1 VDLED
6 KIMNLLETLERYY
19 NEGWLIKQTHP
30 ELPLTIWNY
39 SQTTQ
44 YAGKWDDVT
53 LMTRGLVTDNETGE
67 VVGRPFKKFFNLEE
81 NRHTSTNEFEVYDKM
96 DGSLG
101 ILFYYERK
109 LTYTERYKLWFN
121 CNYETGMEYCEE
133 IVPNFDDPYYTPT
146 PKTKGEWIFA
156 SRGSFTSE
164 QAQAASKLFYKQY
177 GAEGMRTDTTYL
189 FEFTAPWN
197 RIVVDYGDDEQ
208 LTLLGGIKT
217 EDGMEASWYHLDTVS
232 KLNGFP
238 LVKKYDGITDYTT
251 LKGMI
256 GDNEEGFVIRFS
268 NGERIKIK
276 GEEYLRLHRI
286 MTGVST
292 TSVWDV
298 LANGGNMEE
307 ILKNVPDEFYD
318 KIKEVVGDIAVRFDN
333 IRTDYIQYFTDIVFK
348 IGREDR
354 RRFAEEARR
363 YNHSSILFA
372 MLDGKDINPIIWKIV
387 KPEWRKL

>member
-1 VDLED
+1 M
-6 KIMNLLETLERYY
+6 KNLLETLERYY

-53 LMTRGLVTDNETGE
+53 LVTRGLVTNNETGE
-67 VVGRPFKKFFNLEE
+67 VVARPFKKFFNLEE
-81 NRHTSTNEFEVYDKM
+81 NRHTSTNEFEVYNKM
-96 DGSLG
+96 DGSL
-101 ILFYYERK
+101 IIAFYLYGS
-109 LTYTERYKLWFN
+109 W
-121 CNYETGMEYCEE
+121 
-133 IVPNFDDPYYTPT
+133 V
-146 PKTKGEWIFA
+146 FA

-164 QAQAASKLFYKQY
+164 QAKAASKLFYKKY
-177 GAEGMRTDTTYL
+177 GDVGMNIDTTYL

-197 RIVVDYGDDEQ
+197 RIVVDYSDGEQ
-208 LTLLGGIKT
+208 LTLLGGIRT
-217 EDGMEASWYHLDTVS
+217 NDGLEAPWYHLDSVS
-232 KLNGFP
+232 KLNAIP

-256 GDNEEGFVIRFS
+256 GDNEEGFVIKFS
-268 NGERIKIK
+268 NGDRMKIK

-292 TSVWDV
+292 TSIWEVM
-298 LANGGNMEE
+298 ANGGNMEE
-307 ILKNVPDEFYD
+307 VLKDVPDEFYD
-318 KIKEVVGDIAVRFDN
+318 KIKEVVGEIAVRFDN

-372 MLDGKDINPIIWKIV
+372 MLDEKDINPIIWKIV

>member
-1 VDLED
+1 M
-6 KIMNLLETLERYY
+6 KNLLKTLERYY

-53 LMTRGLVTDNETGE
+53 LVTRGLVTNNETGE
-67 VVGRPFKKFFNLEE
+67 VVARPFKKFFNLEE
-81 NRHTSTNEFEVYDKM
+81 NRHTSTNEFEVYNKM
-96 DGSLG
+96 DGSL
-101 ILFYYERK
+101 IIAFYLYGS
-109 LTYTERYKLWFN
+109 W
-121 CNYETGMEYCEE
+121 
-133 IVPNFDDPYYTPT
+133 V
-146 PKTKGEWIFA
+146 FA

-164 QAQAASKLFYKQY
+164 QAKAASKLFYKKY
-177 GAEGMRTDTTYL
+177 GDVGMNIDTTYL

-197 RIVVDYGDDEQ
+197 RIVVDYSDGEQ
-208 LTLLGGIKT
+208 LTLLGGIRT
-217 EDGMEASWYHLDTVS
+217 NDGLEAPWYHLDSVS
-232 KLNGFP
+232 KLNAIP

-256 GDNEEGFVIRFS
+256 GDNEEGFVIKFS
-268 NGERIKIK
+268 NGDRMKIK

-292 TSVWDV
+292 TSIWEVM
-298 LANGGNMEE
+298 ANGGNMEE
-307 ILKNVPDEFYD
+307 VLKDVPDEFYD

-372 MLDGKDINPIIWKIV
+372 MLDEKDINPIIWKIV

>member
-1 VDLED
+1 
-6 KIMNLLETLERYY
+6 MNLLETLERYY

-44 YAGKWDDVT
+44 YAGKWDEVT
-53 LMTRGLVTDNETGE
+53 IMARGLVTDNQTGE
-67 VVGRPFKKFFNLEE
+67 IVARPFKKFFNWEE
-81 NRHTSTNEFEVYDKM
+81 NRHTPTKDFEVFTKE

-101 ILFYYERK
+101 IAFN
-109 LTYTERYKLWFN
+109 YKGNW
-121 CNYETGMEYCEE
+121 
-133 IVPNFDDPYYTPT
+133 V
-146 PKTKGEWIFA
+146 FA

-164 QAQAASKLFYKQY
+164 QIIWATEFINDNLVNGVDAMFD
-177 GAEGMRTDTTYL
+177 AEYTYL
-189 FEFTAPWN
+189 FEIVYKEN
-197 RIVVDYGDDEQ
+197 RIVVNYGDYEG
-208 LTLLGGIKT
+208 LILLGAINTKT
-217 EDGMEASWYHLDTVS
+217 GEELSYD
-232 KLNGFP
+232 KLLNYGYFFDV
-238 LVKKYDGITDYTT
+238 VKKYDGITDYTT

-318 KIKEVVGDIAVRFDN
+318 KIKEVVRDLVLRFDN
-333 IRTDYIQYFTDIVFK
+333 IKRDYFQYYLDITNKVVST
-348 IGREDR
+348 DR
-354 RRFAEEARR
+354 RAFAEEAKR
-363 YNHSSILFA
+363 YSHPAILFA
-372 MLDGKDINPIIWKIV
+372 MLNGKNIEPIIWKIV

>member
-1 VDLED
+1 M
-6 KIMNLLETLERYY
+6 KNLLETLERYY

-53 LMTRGLVTDNETGE
+53 LVTRGLVTNNETGE
-67 VVGRPFKKFFNLEE
+67 VVARPFKKFFNLEE
-81 NRHTSTNEFEVYDKM
+81 NRHTSTNEFEVYNKM
-96 DGSLG
+96 DGSL
-101 ILFYYERK
+101 IIAFYLYGS
-109 LTYTERYKLWFN
+109 W
-121 CNYETGMEYCEE
+121 
-133 IVPNFDDPYYTPT
+133 V
-146 PKTKGEWIFA
+146 FA

-164 QAQAASKLFYKQY
+164 QAKAASKLFYKKY
-177 GAEGMRTDTTYL
+177 GDVGMNIDTTYL

-197 RIVVDYGDDEQ
+197 RIVVDYSDGEQ
-208 LTLLGGIKT
+208 LTLLGGIRT
-217 EDGMEASWYHLDTVS
+217 NDGLEAPWYHLDSVS
-232 KLNGFP
+232 KLNAIP

-256 GDNEEGFVIRFS
+256 GDNEEGFVIKFS
-268 NGERIKIK
+268 NGDRMKIK

-292 TSVWDV
+292 TSIWEVM
-298 LANGGNMEE
+298 ANGGNMEE
-307 ILKNVPDEFYD
+307 VLKDVPDEFYD
-318 KIKEVVGDIAVRFDN
+318 KIKEVVGEIAVRFDN

>member
-1 VDLED
+1 M
-6 KIMNLLETLERYY
+6 KNLLKTLERYY

-30 ELPLTIWNY
+30 ELPLTIGNY

-67 VVGRPFKKFFNLEE
+67 VVARPFKKFFNLEE
-81 NRHTSTNEFEVYDKM
+81 NRHTSTNEFEVYNKM
-96 DGSLG
+96 DGSL
-101 ILFYYERK
+101 IIAFYLYGS
-109 LTYTERYKLWFN
+109 W
-121 CNYETGMEYCEE
+121 
-133 IVPNFDDPYYTPT
+133 V
-146 PKTKGEWIFA
+146 FA

-164 QAQAASKLFYKQY
+164 QAKAASKLFYKKY
-177 GAEGMRTDTTYL
+177 GDVGMNIDTTYL

-197 RIVVDYGDDEQ
+197 RIVVDYSDGEQ
-208 LTLLGGIKT
+208 LTLLGGIRT
-217 EDGMEASWYHLDTVS
+217 NDGLEAPWYHLDSVS
-232 KLNGFP
+232 KLNAIP

-251 LKGMI
+251 LKGII
-256 GDNEEGFVIRFS
+256 GDNEEGFVIKFS
-268 NGERIKIK
+268 NGDRMKIK

-292 TSVWDV
+292 TSIWEVM
-298 LANGGNMEE
+298 ANGGNMEE
-307 ILKNVPDEFYD
+307 VLKDVPDEFYD

-372 MLDGKDINPIIWKIV
+372 MLDEKDINPIIWKIV

>member
-1 VDLED
+1 M
-6 KIMNLLETLERYY
+6 KNLLEILERYY

-39 SQTTQ
+39 SQSTQ
-44 YAGKWDDVT
+44 YAGAWDEVT
-53 LMTRGLVTDNETGE
+53 LMARGLVTDNKTGE
-67 VVGRPFKKFFNLEE
+67 IVARPFKKFFNWEE
-81 NRHTSTNEFEVYDKM
+81 NRHTPTKDFEVYAKM

-101 ILFYYERK
+101 ILF
-109 LTYTERYKLWFN
+109 TYDGGW
-121 CNYETGMEYCEE
+121 
-133 IVPNFDDPYYTPT
+133 V
-146 PKTKGEWIFA
+146 FA
-156 SRGSFTSE
+156 SRGSFISE
-164 QAQAASKLFYKQY
+164 QALK
-177 GAEGMRTDTTYL
+177 GMELLGKYDLDLLSPVYTYL
-189 FEFTAPWN
+189 FEIIYPEN
-197 RIVVDYGDDEQ
+197 RIVCHYDYEDVVMLGCIENGEGNEVDIHDEYYS
-208 LTLLGGIKT
+208 TNFN
-217 EDGMEASWYHLDTVS
+217 V
-232 KLNGFP
+232 
-238 LVKKYDGITDYTT
+238 VKKYDGITDYTT

-318 KIKEVVGDIAVRFDN
+318 KIKEVVRDLVLRFDN
-333 IRTDYIQYFTDIVFK
+333 IKRDYFQYYLDITNKVVST
-348 IGREDR
+348 DR
-354 RRFAEEARR
+354 RAFAEEAKR
-363 YNHSSILFA
+363 YSHPAILFA
-372 MLDGKDINPIIWKIV
+372 MLNGKNIEPIIWKIV

>member
-1 VDLED
+1 M
-6 KIMNLLETLERYY
+6 KNLLKTLERYY

-53 LMTRGLVTDNETGE
+53 LVTRGLVTNNETGE
-67 VVGRPFKKFFNLEE
+67 VVARPFKKFFNLEE
-81 NRHTSTNEFEVYDKM
+81 NRHTSTNEFEVYNKM
-96 DGSLG
+96 DGSL
-101 ILFYYERK
+101 IIAFYLYGS
-109 LTYTERYKLWFN
+109 W
-121 CNYETGMEYCEE
+121 
-133 IVPNFDDPYYTPT
+133 V
-146 PKTKGEWIFA
+146 FA

-164 QAQAASKLFYKQY
+164 QAKAASKLFYKKY
-177 GAEGMRTDTTYL
+177 GDVGMNIDTTYL

-197 RIVVDYGDDEQ
+197 RIVVDYSDGEQ
-208 LTLLGGIKT
+208 LTLLGGIRT
-217 EDGMEASWYHLDTVS
+217 NDGLEAPWYHLDSVS
-232 KLNGFP
+232 KLNAIP

-256 GDNEEGFVIRFS
+256 GDNEEGFVIKFS
-268 NGERIKIK
+268 NGDRMKIK

-292 TSVWDV
+292 TSIWEVM
-298 LANGGNMEE
+298 ANGGNMEE
-307 ILKNVPDEFYD
+307 VLKDVPDEFYD

>member
-1 VDLED
+1 M
-6 KIMNLLETLERYY
+6 KNLLETLESYY

-67 VVGRPFKKFFNLEE
+67 IVARPFKKFFNWEE
-81 NRHTSTNEFEVYDKM
+81 NKHTPTNEFEVYNKM
-96 DGSLG
+96 DGSL
-101 ILFYYERK
+101 IIAFYLYGS
-109 LTYTERYKLWFN
+109 W
-121 CNYETGMEYCEE
+121 
-133 IVPNFDDPYYTPT
+133 V
-146 PKTKGEWIFA
+146 FA

-164 QAQAASKLFYKQY
+164 QAKAASKLFYKKY
-177 GAEGMRTDTTYL
+177 GDVGMNIDTTYL

-197 RIVVDYGDDEQ
+197 RIVVDYSDGEQ
-208 LTLLGGIKT
+208 LTLLGGIRT
-217 EDGMEASWYHLDTVS
+217 NDGLEAHWYHLDSVS
-232 KLNGFP
+232 KLNAIP

-251 LKGMI
+251 LKGTI

-268 NGERIKIK
+268 NGDRMKIK
-276 GEEYLRLHRI
+276 GDEYLRLHRI

-307 ILKNVPDEFYD
+307 ILKDVPDEFYD
-318 KIKEVVGDIAVRFDN
+318 KIKEVVDDLVSQFNDINNKYYGYFNDIMVEVVS
-333 IRTDYIQYFTDIVFK
+333 TDRK
-348 IGREDR
+348 A
-354 RRFAEEARR
+354 FAERAKE
-363 YNHSSILFA
+363 YIHSSILFA
-372 MLDGKDINPIIWKIV
+372 HYNGKSVEPIIWKIV

>member
-6 KIMNLLETLERYY
+6 NIMNLLETLERYY

-53 LMTRGLVTDNETGE
+53 LVTRGLVTNNETGE
-67 VVGRPFKKFFNLEE
+67 IVARPFKKFFNLEE
-81 NRHTSTNEFEVYDKM
+81 NRHTSTNEFEVYNKM
-96 DGSLG
+96 DGSL
-101 ILFYYERK
+101 IIAFYLYGS
-109 LTYTERYKLWFN
+109 W
-121 CNYETGMEYCEE
+121 
-133 IVPNFDDPYYTPT
+133 V
-146 PKTKGEWIFA
+146 FA

-164 QAQAASKLFYKQY
+164 QAKAASKLFYKKY
-177 GAEGMRTDTTYL
+177 GDVGMNIDTTYL

-197 RIVVDYGDDEQ
+197 RIVVDYSDGEQ
-208 LTLLGGIKT
+208 LTLLGGIRT
-217 EDGMEASWYHLDTVS
+217 NDGLEAPWYHLDSVS
-232 KLNGFP
+232 KLNAIP

-256 GDNEEGFVIRFS
+256 GDNEEGFVIKFS
-268 NGERIKIK
+268 NGDRMKIK

-292 TSVWDV
+292 TSIWEVM
-298 LANGGNMEE
+298 ANGGNMEE
-307 ILKNVPDEFYD
+307 ILKDVPDEFYD
-318 KIKEVVGDIAVRFDN
+318 KIKEVVRDIAVRFDN

-354 RRFAEEARR
+354 RGFAEEARR
-363 YNHSSILFA
+363 YTHSSILFA

>member
-1 VDLED
+1 M
-6 KIMNLLETLERYY
+6 KNLLKTLERYY

-67 VVGRPFKKFFNLEE
+67 VVARPFKKFFNLEE
-81 NRHTSTNEFEVYDKM
+81 NRHTSTNEFEVYNKM
-96 DGSLG
+96 DGSL
-101 ILFYYERK
+101 IIAFYLYGS
-109 LTYTERYKLWFN
+109 W
-121 CNYETGMEYCEE
+121 
-133 IVPNFDDPYYTPT
+133 V
-146 PKTKGEWIFA
+146 FA

-164 QAQAASKLFYKQY
+164 QAKAASKLFYKKY
-177 GAEGMRTDTTYL
+177 GDVGMNIDTTYL

-197 RIVVDYGDDEQ
+197 RIVVDYSDGEQ
-208 LTLLGGIKT
+208 LTLLGGIRT
-217 EDGMEASWYHLDTVS
+217 NDGLEAPWYHLDSVS
-232 KLNGFP
+232 KLNAIP

-251 LKGMI
+251 LKGII
-256 GDNEEGFVIRFS
+256 GDNEEGFVIKFS
-268 NGERIKIK
+268 NGDRMKIK

-292 TSVWDV
+292 TSIWEVM
-298 LANGGNMEE
+298 ANGGNMEE
-307 ILKNVPDEFYD
+307 VLKDVPDEFYD

-372 MLDGKDINPIIWKIV
+372 MLDEKDINPIIWKIV

>member
-1 VDLED
+1 MDLED
-6 KIMNLLETLERYY
+6 NIMNLLETLERYY

-53 LMTRGLVTDNETGE
+53 LVTRGLVTNNETGE
-67 VVGRPFKKFFNLEE
+67 IVARPFKKFFNLEE
-81 NRHTSTNEFEVYDKM
+81 NRHTSTNEFEVYNKM
-96 DGSLG
+96 DGSL
-101 ILFYYERK
+101 IIAFYLYGS
-109 LTYTERYKLWFN
+109 W
-121 CNYETGMEYCEE
+121 
-133 IVPNFDDPYYTPT
+133 V
-146 PKTKGEWIFA
+146 FA

-164 QAQAASKLFYKQY
+164 QAKAASKLFYKKY
-177 GAEGMRTDTTYL
+177 GDVGMNIDTTYL

-197 RIVVDYGDDEQ
+197 RIVVDYSDGEQ
-208 LTLLGGIKT
+208 LTLLGGIRT
-217 EDGMEASWYHLDTVS
+217 NDGLEAPWYHLDSVS
-232 KLNGFP
+232 KLNAIP

-256 GDNEEGFVIRFS
+256 GDNEEGFVIKFS
-268 NGERIKIK
+268 NGDRMKIK

-292 TSVWDV
+292 TSIWEVM
-298 LANGGNMEE
+298 ANGGNMEE
-307 ILKNVPDEFYD
+307 VLKDVPDEFYD
-318 KIKEVVGDIAVRFDN
+318 KIKEVVGEIAVRFDN
-333 IRTDYIQYFTDIVFK
+333 IRTDYIKYFTDIVFK

-372 MLDGKDINPIIWKIV
+372 MLDEKDINPIIWKIV